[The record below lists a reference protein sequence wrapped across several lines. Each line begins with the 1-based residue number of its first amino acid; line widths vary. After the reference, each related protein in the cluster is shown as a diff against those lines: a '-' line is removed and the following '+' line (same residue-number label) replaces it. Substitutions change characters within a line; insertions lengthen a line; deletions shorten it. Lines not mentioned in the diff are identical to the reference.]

1 MRPVNRLL
9 ITRHARQKTRLL
21 SILVLVMTTLLP
33 LSVFADEAD
42 VVNVT
47 IESLGDGKFRIN
59 ATVAHADTGWDHYAN
74 RWDVLDE
81 TGQVIGV
88 RELAHPHENEQPFTR
103 SVRVDIPLTV
113 KRITVRA
120 NDSVHDTGGKLFE
133 IDVPHP

>member
-1 MRPVNRLL
+1 VNRLL
-9 ITRHARQKTRLL
+9 VTRHARQKTRLL

>member
-1 MRPVNRLL
+1 MNRLL
-9 ITRHARQKTRLL
+9 VTRHARQKTRLL